1 MQNESLVQ
9 KIGDQI
15 LHIRSLM
22 EAQLPFLEGEVNRF
36 ITQQSRSTND
46 IEHILDT
53 LLDYRRMDLGK
64 DLFIRL
70 LEYYKTV
77 DAEAAADYWRFFEE
91 IDAE

>member
-22 EAQLPFLEGEVNRF
+22 EAQLPFLEEEVNRF

-77 DAEAAADYWRFFEE
+77 DAEAATDYWRFFEE